1 MGQLTKKGRTLR
13 THNSAHTA
21 HATHAPHEARRGRVE
36 SAQRPKE
43 AAYALRALSGSGV
56 ALPGGSCRAAP
67 SRELARYSRGSVVAL
82 SGGSCRAAPPRELAR
97 YSRGMYGYPRL
108 ERASRQRRSVC
119 RTAPTAKP
127 PQQNQCS
134 HWSAAWVG
142 RHSEANVLGGAL
154 ETLSGSTAALLWGP
168 AGRRARAC
176 GHRGLG
182 MASPAAVRTPTSDR
196 AALPTAAPTARGP
209 TARAPRRA
217 RAERAC
223 PFAVPR

>member
-1 MGQLTKKGRTLR
+1 MTELATGLRGARNKGRIIRLSTILSATCARCTKHTFHMAQKVHKHLTWVNSQKKDAQR
-13 THNSAHTA
+13 THNSAHK
-21 HATHAPHEARRGRVE
+21 PHSRARHGAAVVQ
-36 SAQRPKE
+36 SLPKGGCF
-43 AAYALRALSGSGV
+43 YALRALSGSGV

-168 AGRRARAC
+168 AGRGARA
-176 GHRGLG
+176 
-182 MASPAAVRTPTSDR
+182 
-196 AALPTAAPTARGP
+196 
-209 TARAPRRA
+209 
-217 RAERAC
+217 
-223 PFAVPR
+223 